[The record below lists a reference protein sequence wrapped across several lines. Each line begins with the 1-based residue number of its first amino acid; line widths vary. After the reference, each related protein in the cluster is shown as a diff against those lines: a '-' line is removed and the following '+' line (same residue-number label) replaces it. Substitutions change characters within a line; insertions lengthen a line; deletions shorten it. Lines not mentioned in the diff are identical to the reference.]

1 MRQVTNIAIMTRKP
15 EKVYFRMNGLQ
26 VEQGVPKEKLAMLA
40 IPMMPLQI
48 ILPWIISR
56 YTAGPRPMD
65 IFLKAMPPRLLMG
78 LIFCLLVY
86 YTPMFA
92 DADGQFPMSYY
103 AMVLIIYAFHQVMN

>member
-1 MRQVTNIAIMTRKP
+1 MAPFFVKYL
-15 EKVYFRMNGLQ
+15 EKAFSLLQ

-65 IFLKAMPPRLLMG
+65 VFLKAMPPRSVY
-78 LIFCLLVY
+78 LIVLTIKIRKVFCC
-86 YTPMFA
+86 A
-92 DADGQFPMSYY
+92 GWA
-103 AMVLIIYAFHQVMN
+103 A